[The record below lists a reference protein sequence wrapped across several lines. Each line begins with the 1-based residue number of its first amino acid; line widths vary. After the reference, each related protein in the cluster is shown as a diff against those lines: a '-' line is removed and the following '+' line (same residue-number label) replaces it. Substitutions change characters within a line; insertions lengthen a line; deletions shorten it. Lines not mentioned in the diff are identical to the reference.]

1 MTLQNMLIEL
11 IELDENRRKDFDQSV
26 RNQEKVKRT
35 FDKSSKQRAFQK
47 GDTFYSGING
57 KKSQE
62 SMGNLT
68 VYGQGHTSS
77 RMWLARI
84 HSTSAEWMERS

>member
-1 MTLQNMLIEL
+1 MDRL
-11 IELDENRRKDFDQSV
+11 IELDENRRKAFDQSV

-47 GDTFYSGING
+47 GDTVLLWDKRKEKPG
-57 KKSQE
+57 KH
-62 SMGNLT
+62 GNLT

-77 RMWLARI
+77 RMWLV
-84 HSTSAEWMERS
+84 